1 MREYGTHRITRVP
14 RSSPLTAP
22 DAALESYL
30 REISRVPLLTA
41 EEEHDLACAVR
52 EGSAAAREQMI
63 RANLRLVVSIAKR
76 YRRRGL
82 SLLDLIEEGNIGL
95 VKAVERFDPDAE
107 TRFSTY
113 ATWWIKQTIRRAL
126 VNTAKTVR
134 VPSYMVEIISQFKTA
149 SITLEER
156 LQRTPTIQEIAEE
169 MGFAPDNL
177 KLIKRAMRAA
187 QNNGEPISLEALT
200 SERETIA
207 DTRSAAPDDE
217 ILDAHE
223 LQRLQELLDSID
235 PRESEI
241 LRLRFG
247 LDEEEALT
255 LREIGERF
263 GISRERVRQIESRAL
278 RKLNAKF
285 TSSGG

>member
-1 MREYGTHRITRVP
+1 MRDAKVTRSR
-14 RSSPLTAP
+14 RSSQLSTAP

-52 EGSAAAREQMI
+52 EGNPAAREQMI

-82 SLLDLIEEGNIGL
+82 TLLDLIEEGNIGL

-156 LQRTPTIQEIAEE
+156 LGRTPTIQEIAQE

-187 QNNGEPISLEALT
+187 QNNGEPVSLEALT

-207 DTRSAAPDDE
+207 DTKSVAPDEE

-223 LQRLQELLDSID
+223 LARLQELLDSID